1 MGVRDQINAVTGVNR
16 NPDIARIQRNQIAR
30 SMVDR
35 IRSES
40 PGARNIGATLY

>member
-16 NPDIARIQRNQIAR
+16 NPGIARIQRNRIAR

-35 IRSES
+35 IHSES
-40 PGARNIGATLY
+40 AGARNIGATL